1 MGASDAQITA
11 SYAAPTAI
19 EVKKILGQ
27 IFSFAKLTLGKL
39 SHIVAEI
46 AQGVGSF
53 TQDKFAPGVGGVRKG
68 LGGLG
73 TTLRYNFPKR
83 KVLKFL
89 FIALAIVG
97 VVLLARTI
105 LSLSSRG
112 GSSNNQVL
120 GAKATQFL
128 NKEISFPL
136 MDEEGNEVSRISYM
150 VEKAELMDEILVK
163 GEKATAIKGRTFFV
177 LTIKIKND
185 FDKSIEINTK
195 DYVRLKIAGSEE
207 LLAPDIHNDPVT
219 VQAISTKYTRLGFP
233 INDSDRQVTLRLGE
247 INGPKESLDVKF

>member
-1 MGASDAQITA
+1 MGASGAQITA

-27 IFSFAKLTLGKL
+27 IFSFAKLTIGKL

-53 TQDKFAPGVGGVRKG
+53 TQDRFAPGVGGVRKG
-68 LGGLG
+68 LGNLG

-83 KVLKFL
+83 KFLKVL
-89 FIALAIVG
+89 FIALAVVA

-105 LSLSSRG
+105 LSLRSG
-112 GSSNNQVL
+112 AFSSNNQVL
-120 GAKATQFL
+120 GAKATQVL
-128 NKEISFPL
+128 NKEITFPL
-136 MDEEGNEVSRISYM
+136 NNEKGDEVSRISYM

-163 GEKATAIKGRTFFV
+163 GEKATAIPGRTFLI
-177 LTIKIKND
+177 LTIKIKNN
-185 FDKSIEINTK
+185 FDRSIEINTK
-195 DYVRLKIAGSEE
+195 DYVRLNVAGSDE

-233 INDSDRQVTLRLGE
+233 INDSDKQVTLQLGE
-247 INGPKESLDVKF
+247 INGPKESLEVKF